1 MQLCRAH
8 PVLSRTV
15 GRFLALDL
23 SQGTAFSSRCPRLA
37 CAQSV
42 SNGSRAGQKPP
53 APPEEA
59 GGLIIAPIF
68 KLPFAPIPPVVGRSG
83 KARERP
89 PLSWLVSAHNSFV
102 LARIS
107 SQLMSTPRTHLVSGH
122 DFNRAVMAPITW
134 GFSPCHESGYP
145 LVTPLFQRGVNRRST
160 TYHHV
165 TPVTSTSVPVCDSQ
179 LSRIQSIRSPLSWGV
194 DGGPFHG
201 SIHFTRIPLTG
212 FGAQRDFFCV
222 SVQY

>member
-1 MQLCRAH
+1 MPA
-8 PVLSRTV
+8 SRLRPERIE
-15 GRFLALDL
+15 RFA
-23 SQGTAFSSRCPRLA
+23 GGPEAACSSRRSRRLNHRPNFQTAVCPDSARRWQKWESA
-37 CAQSV
+37 
-42 SNGSRAGQKPP
+42 RAP
-53 APPEEA
+53 A
-59 GGLIIAPIF
+59 
-68 KLPFAPIPPVVGRSG
+68 
-83 KARERP
+83 
-89 PLSWLVSAHNSFV
+89 FV

-145 LVTPLFQRGVNRRST
+145 LVSPLFRRGVNRRST
-160 TYHHV
+160 TDHHV

-179 LSRIQSIRSPLSWGV
+179 LSRIQSIRSALSWGV

-201 SIHFTRIPLTG
+201 SIHFTRIPLAG
-212 FGAQRDFFCV
+212 FGAKRDFFCV